1 MHEFYYS
8 CICFEFSKTFQPV
21 IFRKTKETVNVVGI
35 SILKWHRGLQYFCDA
50 AFGTYL
56 VGFLMSNEMRSAA
69 EGPCTFRT
77 LKGSLSCKICRILLQ
92 RWRQKNCQYLSIHYN
107 FFNHYNCLI
116 YGTKYHH
123 IKLSFERRW
132 VSEKNFIKH
141 CIHCKIIT
149 SQKT

>member
-56 VGFLMSNEMRSAA
+56 VGFLMSNEMRPAA
-69 EGPCTFRT
+69 EGPGAFRT

-92 RWRQKNCQYLSIHYN
+92 RWRQKKLSISKHSLQFLVAPSLETGATYLLSIASVGM
-107 FFNHYNCLI
+107 FVCLYVCMYVCLWTVRI
-116 YGTKYHH
+116 
-123 IKLSFERRW
+123 
-132 VSEKNFIKH
+132 
-141 CIHCKIIT
+141 
-149 SQKT
+149 